1 MTEVSEEP
9 PEPRRAAGA
18 AVVVGDDEDAVL
30 DPGPRGGGG
39 KIVRAR
45 QRVPPPALDRQVGEL
60 VDPEERRARDVRLEI
75 RLAPRLDAREV
86 VPAVDEA
93 IDQ

>member
-45 QRVPPPALDRQVGEL
+45 QRVSPSALDRQVGEL
-60 VDPEERRARDVRLEI
+60 VDPEERRAGDVRLEI

>member
-1 MTEVSEEP
+1 VPEVAQQP
-9 PEPRRAAGA
+9 PKPGRAARA

-39 KIVRAR
+39 KTLRAR
-45 QRVPPPALDRQVGEL
+45 QRVPSLPLERQIREL
-60 VDPEERRARDVRLEI
+60 ADPEKRRAGDVGLEVRLS
-75 RLAPRLDAREV
+75 PRLDAREV

-93 IDQ
+93 VDQ